1 MRIKAEVTV
10 FFSLILCTVMAFV
23 IITARHS
30 LLSYIKIKAEA
41 ITDSSVKSSFSEYS
55 KSMFDNYNILCVDT
69 TYKGKTGSIELFERH
84 IKEYMEES
92 LSGDRDNMFVE
103 IERADCNV
111 EKYLLLSD
119 LNAKPF
125 ILQVCDYS
133 DRNIGNFLNV
143 EFVENSREYEGDV
156 EIFMDEICRQIL
168 FNSSSIERFEIPSER
183 ILKNGNYSVSVFQNE
198 MCIDGKKYADFS
210 KEKIKRNISL
220 YGINKFS
227 SYNRKVNPSYLNY
240 ENEYLIFGNK
250 NDYENLYKM
259 IEKILCMELAFYHY
273 DDYLEKMLEEY
284 EDYEHENYDSF
295 EDYFYAELDFEKTSS
310 PYVKSINNVLK
321 CLNNERDVRGY
332 SYEDYL
338 YTFLNKTD
346 EKELPFRM
354 LNLIEINMRY
364 LENDSFRIDNLIEY
378 AEVKTEFN
386 TSTEKTYYKKH
397 EYGFFSR

>member
-1 MRIKAEVTV
+1 
-10 FFSLILCTVMAFV
+10 MAFV
-23 IITARHS
+23 IIIARHS
-30 LLSYIKIKAEA
+30 LLSYVKIKAEA
-41 ITDSSVKSSFSEYS
+41 ITDSSVKSAFSEYS
-55 KSMFDNYNILCVDT
+55 KRVFDNYGILGVDT

-92 LSGDRDNMFVE
+92 LSGDKDNIFMK
-103 IERADCNV
+103 ITNTSCSV
-111 EKYLLLSD
+111 EKQMLLSD

-133 DRNIGNFLNV
+133 DRNLSDFLNV
-143 EFVENSREYEGDV
+143 EYIENSKEYEGDV
-156 EIFMDEICRQIL
+156 GIFMDEICRQIL
-168 FNSSSIERFEIPSER
+168 FNSLSIERFEIPTER
-183 ILKNGNYSVSVFQNE
+183 ILKKGNYSVSVFQNE
-198 MCIDGKKYADFS
+198 MCIDGKNYADLT

-227 SYNRKVNPSYLNY
+227 SHKGKVNSSYLNY
-240 ENEYLIFGNK
+240 ESEYLIFGNK
-250 NDYENLYKM
+250 NDYENLYEM
-259 IEKILCMELAFYHY
+259 IEKILRMELSFYHY
-273 DDYLEKMLEEY
+273 DEYLEKMLEEY
-284 EDYEHENYDSF
+284 EDYEYENYDSF
-295 EDYFYAELDFEKTSS
+295 EDYFYEELDFEKANN

-338 YTFLNKTD
+338 YTLLYKTN
-346 EKELPFRM
+346 EKELAFRM

-378 AEVKTEFN
+378 AEVKTEIY
-386 TSTEKTYYKKH
+386 TSIEKTYYKKY